1 MDNWMNFWP
10 TPYNFLPINTSAVKT
25 FSNPIPPF
33 PFPSSGA
40 LGFWGTGPSGAVLHV
55 SRALCF
61 PLPLP
66 SPGGKLECPGA
77 EKELTGVSET
87 EQTVKPVGPG
97 LRGLDDSVST
107 FPLYISPTYFISLFF
122 SFTALLIHGV
132 WQGFLKE
139 RLKRALCK
147 HFCRDLGPAG
157 KGSSRKIPK

>member
-1 MDNWMNFWP
+1 MFQ
-10 TPYNFLPINTSAVKT
+10 T
-25 FSNPIPPF
+25 PF
-33 PFPSSGA
+33 PVFLGA
-40 LGFWGTGPSGAVLHV
+40 RGFWGTGPSGAVLHV

-107 FPLYISPTYFISLFF
+107 FSSHFPTYFISLFF
-122 SFTALLIHGV
+122 SLTALLIHGV
-132 WQGFLKE
+132 WQGFL
-139 RLKRALCK
+139 RVVGGLLKRAPSANISV
-147 HFCRDLGPAG
+147 GTWNSAG
-157 KGSSRKIPK
+157 KGSSWKILGQSEH

>member
-1 MDNWMNFWP
+1 MDNPEWTSGP
-10 TPYNFLPINTSAVKT
+10 TPYNFLPINTPQLWRRFKPHSL
-25 FSNPIPPF
+25 F
-33 PFPSSGA
+33 PFPVFLGA

-107 FPLYISPTYFISLFF
+107 FPSHFPTYFISLFF

-139 RLKRALCK
+139 RPLWKEPPLQT
-147 HFCRDLGPAG
+147 FL
-157 KGSSRKIPK
+157 